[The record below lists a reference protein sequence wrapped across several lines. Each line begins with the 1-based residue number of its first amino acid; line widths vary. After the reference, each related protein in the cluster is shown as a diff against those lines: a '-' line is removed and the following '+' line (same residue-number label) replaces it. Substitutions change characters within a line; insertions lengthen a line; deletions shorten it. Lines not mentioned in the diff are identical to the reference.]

1 MSVTSLDAMWAK
13 LEGNADL
20 QKAHEMLDN
29 TRFDTVC
36 QTMTRIESAIVD
48 HAKTS
53 ADTLDKMNVRTH
65 DTLDKMNVRTH
76 ARMDQIVMSIS
87 KLTDNVGALKDD
99 VNELKTS
106 MVSGDS
112 AVKEDLHKR
121 ISSNKDWII
130 GCAIAVALPLMGW
143 MALQLYEGLK

>member
-1 MSVTSLDAMWAK
+1 MTELSLGAIAAK

-20 QKAHEMLDN
+20 QKAHEVLDN

-36 QTMTRIESAIVD
+36 QTMTRIECAIVD

-65 DTLDKMNVRTH
+65 
-76 ARMDQIVMSIS
+76 ARIDQIVTSIT
-87 KLTDNVGALKDD
+87 KLTDYVGTVKDD
-99 VNELKTS
+99 VHELKTS

-121 ISSNKDWII
+121 ISSNKDWMI
-130 GCAIAVALPLMGW
+130 GCAIAVTLPFMGW
-143 MALQLYEGLK
+143 MALQIYEGLK